1 MTEKKCNLFRYIAS
15 GLLILHVVAI
25 IISGNFSV
33 SNLLAIL
40 ADVILSVSLLTKKDK
55 FFSVGIV
62 IRLIHT
68 IVVVFNYIGFM
79 SDAGVDIGLI
89 WYYLQTTNLTAT
101 FLMKIVSIVPYV
113 LIVIY
118 LFDVK
123 KHNKL
128 GIVSVGLLFA
138 TDIVAEVFTSGF
150 IGILSGLIIAITS
163 SLPIVF
169 AVIAIQN
176 SPQSKPIVIKKRTTP
191 NITTGEKLTKLKELL
206 DMGAITQE
214 EFDAKKKQLLGL

>member
-25 IISGNFSV
+25 VISGNFSG

-55 FFSVGIV
+55 FFALGII

-68 IVVVFNYIGFM
+68 VVVIFNYIGFM
-79 SDAGVDIGLI
+79 RGSGVDIGLI
-89 WYYLQTTNLTAT
+89 WYYLQASDLTAT
-101 FLMKIVSIVPYV
+101 FLMKVVSIVPYV
-113 LIVIY
+113 LIVIS
-118 LFDVK
+118 LFDISK
-123 KHNKL
+123 YKKL
-128 GIVSVGLLFA
+128 GIISIGILFA
-138 TDIVAEVFTSGF
+138 TDIVAEVFDWGF
-150 IGILSGLIIAITS
+150 IGILSGLIVAITS

-176 SPQSKPIVIKKRTTP
+176 SPQSQPIVIKKRAMP
-191 NITTGEKLTKLKELL
+191 NITPGEKLTKLKELL

-214 EFDAKKKQLLGL
+214 EFDAKKKQLLRL